1 MNPFDDVDRDIL
13 GILQGEGRI
22 SVTELAQR
30 IHLSQPATSAR
41 VRRLEDAGIIAGYSA
56 RIDAEAIGLTI
67 HAVVRLRTTHAQV
80 PDALAQFAALSEVTR
95 IYRVTGDDCFLL
107 DVHARDPRRLEEV
120 IDAIGRF
127 GPVGTS
133 LVLREYPAHPLA
145 PVGR

>member
-107 DVHARDPRRLEEV
+107 DVHARDARRLEEV

>member
-107 DVHARDPRRLEEV
+107 DVHARDARSRR
-120 IDAIGRF
+120 
-127 GPVGTS
+127 
-133 LVLREYPAHPLA
+133 
-145 PVGR
+145 